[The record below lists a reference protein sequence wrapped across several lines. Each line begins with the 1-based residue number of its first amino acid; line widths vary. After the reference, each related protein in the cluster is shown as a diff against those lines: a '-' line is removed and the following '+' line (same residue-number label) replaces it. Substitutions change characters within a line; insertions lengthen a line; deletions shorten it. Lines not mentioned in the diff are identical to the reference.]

1 VKKLGFLS
9 AAFALLFCAVAK
21 ADLSKTTLFSL
32 NTMYI
37 DRDYD
42 DNGTKTHSKTNDTD
56 LRVTRVD
63 KQFSYGA
70 IYSMNSNDSS
80 DASRASYG
88 LSVGYYSIKDFYVN
102 LHYFISSK
110 YNFGG
115 GTEYT
120 KGNGYGVDLGFLSK
134 VTSSF
139 YVGLVITHRTYNYTD
154 ISTGGMTSSTSA
166 THNELIPLFSFAV
179 AFQ

>member
-1 VKKLGFLS
+1 MQKLVFLS
-9 AAFALLFCAVAK
+9 TSLVLLFCGVAK
-21 ADLSKTTLFSL
+21 ADLSKTTIFSM

-37 DRDYD
+37 SRDYE
-42 DNGTKTHSKTNDTD
+42 DNGTPSKSKTNDTD
-56 LRVTRVD
+56 LRITRVD
-63 KQFSYGA
+63 KQFSYGG
-70 IYSMNSNDSS
+70 IYAMNSS
-80 DASRASYG
+80 DAFDASRSSYG

-115 GTEYT
+115 GAEYT
-120 KGNGYGVDLGFLSK
+120 KGNGYGADLGFLSK

-139 YVGLVITHRTYNYTD
+139 YVGLVIAHRTYNYTEVS
-154 ISTGGMTSSTSA
+154 IGGETTSTSA
-166 THNELIPLFSFAV
+166 THKELVPLFTFAV

>member
-1 VKKLGFLS
+1 MKKLSFLN
-9 AAFALLFCAVAK
+9 AAFALLFCGVAK

-32 NTMYI
+32 NTLYI

-42 DNGTKTHSKTNDTD
+42 DNGTQTHSKTNDTD
-56 LRVTRVD
+56 LRITRVD

-80 DASRASYG
+80 DASRSSYG
-88 LSVGYYSIKDFYVN
+88 LTVGYYSIKDFYVN

-110 YNFGG
+110 YNLGG
-115 GTEYT
+115 GVEYT

-139 YVGLVITHRTYNYTD
+139 YVGLVITHRSYSYSD
-154 ISTGGMTSSTSA
+154 VSAGGMTASA
-166 THNELIPLFSFAV
+166 NASHKELIPLFSFAV

>member
-1 VKKLGFLS
+1 MKNLS
-9 AAFALLFCAVAK
+9 LWSAVVVLLISGVAQ
-21 ADLSKTTLFSL
+21 ADLTKTTLFSL

-42 DNGTKTHSKTNDTD
+42 DDGTKTQAKTNDTD
-56 LRVTRVD
+56 LRITRVD

-70 IYSMNSNDSS
+70 IYSMNSNDAS
-80 DASRASYG
+80 DANRSSYG
-88 LSVGYYSIKDFYVN
+88 ISVGYYSVKDFYVN

-139 YVGLVITHRTYNYTD
+139 YVGLVITHRGYSYSE
-154 ISTGGMTSSTSA
+154 ISSSGATASVSST
-166 THNELIPLFSFAV
+166 HKELVPLFSFAV